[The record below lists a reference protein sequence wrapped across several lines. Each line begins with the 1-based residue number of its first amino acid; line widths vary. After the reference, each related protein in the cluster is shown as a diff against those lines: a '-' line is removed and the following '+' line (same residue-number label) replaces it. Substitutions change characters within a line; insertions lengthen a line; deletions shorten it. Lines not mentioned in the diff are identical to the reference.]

1 MFKRVTVE
9 TLAGLI
15 TASGQNLPAVRRSET
30 VDSRTALDRPEY
42 WLQDALGGGPTLAGV
57 RMSATSAMQLPTV
70 NACVGLISDC
80 GGVLPFGTYEEVGR
94 DAKQPLKNHWLYPL
108 LHDQPNAWMT
118 SIEWVEMMVR
128 HMLLRPVA
136 YSYLDR
142 MADGSIKSIIPLHPD
157 CVTIIKAHDGTPY
170 YWYRDDD
177 WELETV
183 IKPEHMFKL
192 RWRAK
197 DRYNGITPLGEIRE
211 TLGKAAA
218 QDQHSARMFANGTR
232 LSGILKYD
240 GDLLPE
246 EKQQLRYGWDAEHQG
261 VANAFKTALL
271 DKGWDFKPI
280 GMSAVD
286 AQTIEQLGYTDT
298 QIMSVFRVPP
308 HMISHTTKSTSW
320 GTGVE
325 QMSIGFVTYTMM
337 PVLKRFEQA
346 VQRDMIAP
354 TEERGIFA
362 RFNTS
367 ALLRGDVRSR
377 YLAYG
382 LARQWGFFSVNDI
395 RALED
400 MPGIGPEGD
409 IYLSP
414 LNMTPADSIRQMLDT
429 DEPLPAA
436 A

>member
-1 MFKRVTVE
+1 
-9 TLAGLI
+9 LAGI
-15 TASGQNLPAVRRSET
+15 
-30 VDSRTALDRPEY
+30 
-42 WLQDALGGGPTLAGV
+42 
-57 RMSATSAMQLPTV
+57 
-70 NACVGLISDC
+70 
-80 GGVLPFGTYEEVGR
+80 
-94 DAKQPLKNHWLYPL
+94 
-108 LHDQPNAWMT
+108 LH
-118 SIEWVEMMVR
+118 
-128 HMLLRPVA
+128 
-136 YSYLDR
+136 
-142 MADGSIKSIIPLHPD
+142 
-157 CVTIIKAHDGTPY
+157 
-170 YWYRDDD
+170 
-177 WELETV
+177 
-183 IKPEHMFKL
+183 
-192 RWRAK
+192 
-197 DRYNGITPLGEIRE
+197 
-211 TLGKAAA
+211 
-218 QDQHSARMFANGTR
+218 
-232 LSGILKYD
+232 YD
-240 GDLLPE
+240 GELTPE
-246 EKQQLRYGWDAEHQG
+246 RKQELRYGWDAEHVG

-286 AQTIEQLGYTDT
+286 AQTVEQQGLTDT

-308 HMISHTTKSTSW
+308 HMISHTTKATSW

-346 VQRDMIAP
+346 IQRDMITP

-362 RFNTS
+362 RFNTA

-414 LNMTPADSIRQMLDT
+414 LNMIPADSIRAALDVEEQIT
-429 DEPLPAA
+429 AA